1 MNRWL
6 ERLGYGPQDRVVI
19 FHADDLGMC
28 HAHNRAFFDIVEGGV
43 TATGSIMMPCPWAPE
58 MVAYA
63 RERAGEVDVGVH
75 LTLNSEWSTYR
86 WGALSTADPA
96 SGLLDPQGY
105 LWPDV
110 ASLHGHMDAGAAA
123 TELRA
128 QIEQALEGGV
138 DVTHIDTHM
147 GAVLHPALVPVYV
160 ELALEYRV
168 PAMIPHITQEQI
180 MARGVP
186 EGAAAQLA
194 GSIAALEAQGSLPV
208 LDRQLDLYMASPEG
222 CVEKYRALL
231 AGLEPGLTHLL
242 YHAATPGP
250 ELEGLMSAAWGARR
264 ICDYNFFSGEA
275 LAEILEE
282 VGINTLTYR
291 RLRELMREA

>member
-1 MNRWL
+1 MNPWL

-28 HAHNRAFFDIVEGGV
+28 HTHNRAFFDIVAGGV
-43 TATGSIMMPCPWAPE
+43 TATGSIMMPCPWALE

-63 RERAGEVDVGVH
+63 RERAAEVDVGVH
-75 LTLNSEWSTYR
+75 LTLNSEWSSYR

-110 ASLHGHMDAGAAA
+110 ASLHDHMDAGAAA
-123 TELRA
+123 AELRA
-128 QIEQALEGGV
+128 QIERALEGGV

-168 PAMIPHITQEQI
+168 PAMIPRITKEQI

-194 GSIAALEAQGSLPV
+194 GSIEALEAQGSLPV
-208 LDRQLDLYMASPEG
+208 VDRQLDLYMASPEG
-222 CVEKYRALL
+222 CAEKYRALL

-242 YHAATPGP
+242 YHAAIAGP

-264 ICDYNFFSGEA
+264 ICDYTFFSGEG

-282 VGINTLTYR
+282 EGISLLTYR
-291 RLRELMREA
+291 RLRELMREV